1 MTGKDPVDLVAESV
15 KLQEKS
21 VKLQIK
27 NQPTLRDLF
36 AMAALQG
43 LLANPET
50 DTGYGRETYASIA
63 YGHADEMLE
72 TRKKKSRSA

>member
-1 MTGKDPVDLVAESV
+1 MSGKDPMAILNEYI

-50 DTGYGRETYASIA
+50 DRGYGRESYASIA
-63 YGHADEMLE
+63 YAHADDMLE
-72 TRKKKSRSA
+72 ERK

>member
-1 MTGKDPVDLVAESV
+1 MSEEAPLDYLKKSLELQSAAL
-15 KLQEKS
+15 KLQK
-21 VKLQIK
+21 K

-50 DTGYGRETYASIA
+50 NTGYGRETYASIA
-63 YGHADEMLE
+63 YGHADDMLKA
-72 TRKKKSRSA
+72 RK

>member
-1 MTGKDPVDLVAESV
+1 MSGKDPMAILNESI

-50 DTGYGRETYASIA
+50 NTGYGRETYASIA
-63 YGHADEMLE
+63 YGHADDMLKA
-72 TRKKKSRSA
+72 RK